1 MATLYTYS
9 EARQKLAKILEEAIM
24 EGEVL
29 VKRKD
34 GTIFIIKPISIK
46 KSPLDIEGVDL
57 DISTSEIIDII
68 REGREKRY

>member
-68 REGREKRY
+68 SEGREKRY